1 MRAALTL
8 TRDSGNVQQNPT
20 QNHESC
26 EVLYIVFRS
35 RSTDDK
41 KGKNFES
48 MSIFPIRSQL
58 HYERSVIS
66 IHLQIQI

>member
-1 MRAALTL
+1 MRTALTL
-8 TRDSGNVQQNPT
+8 TRDSGNVQHNPT
-20 QNHESC
+20 QYHESC
-26 EVLYIVFRS
+26 EVLYIVF